1 MSIAFKLEDLLDYS
15 DHERGKW
22 REWVAADQARLAL
35 TFQQGGRFPTIGSM
49 LDHTFL
55 VERRH
60 LARLQGSTPPESTG
74 IAADDGQALFDYADL
89 VRADLRKYVEQMD
102 DAQGRETLTFTPLTG
117 GTVTMTRRKLA
128 LHIVLHEVRHL
139 AQIALAA
146 RAAGHEPPGRHD
158 FFYYPGDP
166 EA

>member
-1 MSIAFKLEDLLDYS
+1 MSIAFQIEELLDYS

-22 REWVAADQARLAL
+22 REWVAAEPGRLRIP
-35 TFQQGGRFPTIGSM
+35 FQLGGRFPTVGSM

-74 IAADDGQALFDYADL
+74 IATDDGDALFDYADL
-89 VRADLRKYVEQMD
+89 VRADLRTYVQGMD
-102 DAQGRETLTFTPLTG
+102 EATGRETLTFTPLTG

-128 LHIVLHEVRHL
+128 LHIVLHEVRHF
-139 AQIALAA
+139 AQVALAA

-158 FFYYPGDP
+158 FFYYP